1 MVEEGESGTKWESI
15 IETYTLPY
23 VKYIASLNLHYD
35 AGSSNP
41 VLCDNIEEWDWVGGK
56 REVEKGGYL
65 HIPMA
70 DSCWYMAEANTTL

>member
-15 IETYTLPY
+15 IEAYTLPY

-41 VLCDNIEEWDWVGGK
+41 VLCDNVEEWDWVGGK

-65 HIPMA
+65 YIPMA
-70 DSCWYMAEANTTL
+70 DSCWYMVEGNTTL

>member
-1 MVEEGESGTKWESI
+1 MVEERESGAKWESI

-23 VKYIASLNLHYD
+23 VKYIASLNLLYD

-41 VLCDNIEEWDWVGGK
+41 VLCDNLDKWDWVEGK

-65 HIPMA
+65 YIPMA
-70 DSCWYMAEANTTL
+70 DSYWCMAEANTTL